1 MRSFMIRFTIL
12 FSILFFLFPTVGQS
26 IEKVQVSANNAVL
39 IEEST
44 GRILF
49 EKQAHEKRPVASITK
64 LMTAIIAIEQGKLED
79 IVVPSDRAIHMEGS
93 SIYLQK
99 SEKMSLE
106 DLLYGLMLRSG
117 NDAAVAIAEH
127 IAGSVEGFV
136 FLMNEK
142 ASYLGMT
149 NTHFANPHGL
159 DEDGHYSSA
168 YDIAILM
175 KYAMD
180 NDVFKEIASTEHYQS
195 DNRTYQWQNKNKLLT
210 QLYNYCTGGKT
221 GFTNKAGRTLVA
233 SAQKESLSLIA
244 VTLDAP
250 DDWNDHIHLFEQA
263 FKEYDLVILEK
274 EGKRTFVSEE
284 KFISGFIKD
293 EVIVPLKKEEKENVR
308 KQAILKQIST
318 DTSTSETE
326 IGSISYYLS
335 EEEIAKIPVYDAET
349 KKRTFLDELFRV
361 IGKFLRYDYNG

>member
-136 FLMNEK
+136 FL
-142 ASYLGMT
+142 
-149 NTHFANPHGL
+149 
-159 DEDGHYSSA
+159 
-168 YDIAILM
+168 
-175 KYAMD
+175 
-180 NDVFKEIASTEHYQS
+180 
-195 DNRTYQWQNKNKLLT
+195 
-210 QLYNYCTGGKT
+210 
-221 GFTNKAGRTLVA
+221 
-233 SAQKESLSLIA
+233 
-244 VTLDAP
+244 
-250 DDWNDHIHLFEQA
+250 
-263 FKEYDLVILEK
+263 
-274 EGKRTFVSEE
+274 
-284 KFISGFIKD
+284 
-293 EVIVPLKKEEKENVR
+293 
-308 KQAILKQIST
+308 
-318 DTSTSETE
+318 
-326 IGSISYYLS
+326 
-335 EEEIAKIPVYDAET
+335 
-349 KKRTFLDELFRV
+349 
-361 IGKFLRYDYNG
+361 